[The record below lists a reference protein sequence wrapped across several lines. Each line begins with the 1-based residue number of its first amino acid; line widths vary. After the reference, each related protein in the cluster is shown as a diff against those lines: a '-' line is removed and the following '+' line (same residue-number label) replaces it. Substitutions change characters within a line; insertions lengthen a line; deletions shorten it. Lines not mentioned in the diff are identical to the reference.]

1 MKLSKIKST
10 VLVIFTLLVVI
21 FMLVYACTGDLINAV
36 ACGAIAILSLM
47 LLVIYLFDDVVVI
60 LNNKN
65 FDTHDSNWVINMD
78 DFFVYYKCVD
88 GHCPLVVE
96 EELYGCRTSTCQDY
110 CGGGFCGCN
119 NCWFDGSPY
128 CKDCVHNEK
137 NSSGVRTKLS

>member
-21 FMLVYACTGDLINAV
+21 FMLVYACTGDLINAA

-65 FDTHDSNWVINMD
+65 FDTHDS
-78 DFFVYYKCVD
+78 
-88 GHCPLVVE
+88 
-96 EELYGCRTSTCQDY
+96 
-110 CGGGFCGCN
+110 
-119 NCWFDGSPY
+119 
-128 CKDCVHNEK
+128 
-137 NSSGVRTKLS
+137 KLGD

>member
-60 LNNKN
+60 LDNKN
-65 FDTHDSNWVINMD
+65 SDS
-78 DFFVYYKCVD
+78 
-88 GHCPLVVE
+88 
-96 EELYGCRTSTCQDY
+96 
-110 CGGGFCGCN
+110 
-119 NCWFDGSPY
+119 
-128 CKDCVHNEK
+128 K
-137 NSSGVRTKLS
+137 NDSRG

>member
-36 ACGAIAILSLM
+36 ACGAIEILSLM

-65 FDTHDSNWVINMD
+65 FDTHDS
-78 DFFVYYKCVD
+78 
-88 GHCPLVVE
+88 
-96 EELYGCRTSTCQDY
+96 
-110 CGGGFCGCN
+110 
-119 NCWFDGSPY
+119 
-128 CKDCVHNEK
+128 
-137 NSSGVRTKLS
+137 KLGD